1 MSDATDLTAFKT
13 TALANNDMFAK
24 MMAETD
30 NLANTGGNT
39 RRISIRGGRFREI
52 VGGEQIRVNSSGSM
66 DVVILRIS
74 GINRTYF
81 DGPYDADKSE
91 APACW
96 STNQETPSAD
106 VPDETRQSPSCR
118 DCKMNIKG
126 SGQGDSRACR
136 FSIRTAICLPDNF
149 DNVYQFQI
157 PATSIF
163 GEAKGAQMPIQAY
176 AKYLKANGLAM
187 AALVTQMSFDED
199 SETPKLY
206 FKPVRP
212 LDEEELSLAVE
223 AYGTEAAETAATLTV
238 FKKDAADAEDKPKPK
253 PEPKPKPKPEP
264 ETVAADDGKDD
275 GEDDDADAE
284 AAATA
289 RKAARAKARAAED
302 AADDAE
308 AEAQAKAK
316 AKAKANATA
325 ALADDT
331 DTVED
336 AEIADEPK
344 KVARKKPSAK
354 ADAAVAEVLS
364 GWD

>member
-13 TALANNDMFAK
+13 TALSNNDMFAK

-30 NLANTGGNT
+30 NLASTGGTT

-81 DGPYDADKSE
+81 EGTYDADKSE

-106 VPDETRQSPSCR
+106 VPAETRQASACR

-136 FSIRTAICLPDNF
+136 YSIRTAICLAGDF
-149 DNVYQFQI
+149 ENVYQFQI

-163 GEAKGAQMPIQAY
+163 GEAKGSSMPIQAY
-176 AKYLKANGLAM
+176 ARYLKANGLAM
-187 AALVTQMSFDED
+187 AALVTTMSFDED

-206 FKPVRP
+206 FKPARP
-212 LDEEELSLAVE
+212 LDEEELALAVE

-238 FKKDAADAEDKPKPK
+238 YKKDDGEDGKKPESKAKTEPK
-253 PEPKPKPKPEP
+253 PEPKAKPS
-264 ETVAADDGKDD
+264 DD
-275 GEDDDADAE
+275 EDDDEAE
-284 AAATA
+284 AAAAKA
-289 RKAARAKARAAED
+289 RKEARAKARAK
-302 AADDAE
+302 AE
-308 AEAQAKAK
+308 AEEEAAAAARAKAK
-316 AKAKANATA
+316 ARAKAAESDSA
-325 ALADDT
+325 SDVDDGE
-331 DTVED
+331 TV
-336 AEIADEPK
+336 DEPK
-344 KVARKKPSAK
+344 KVSKKKPTVK
-354 ADAAVAEVLS
+354 ADAAVQEALS